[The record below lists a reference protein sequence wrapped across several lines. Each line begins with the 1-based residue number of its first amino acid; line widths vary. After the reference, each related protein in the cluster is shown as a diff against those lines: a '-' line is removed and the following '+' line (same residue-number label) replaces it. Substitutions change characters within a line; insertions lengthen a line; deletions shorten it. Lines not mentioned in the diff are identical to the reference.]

1 MASADTPDFTLKAT
15 YSSPTN
21 APFTYEQ
28 PLQAPPSSSTKD
40 KTTYLSTLRK
50 ATVDLQERINKE
62 LTERMEEDKA
72 KDVSGKGKADIDD
85 KKEEENYGEEVVEED

>member
-1 MASADTPDFTLKAT
+1 MASTENLSFSLKAT

-21 APFTYEQ
+21 APFIHEQ
-28 PLQAPPSSSTKD
+28 PLQAPPTSSTKD
-40 KTTYLSTLRK
+40 KTTYLSALRK

-62 LTERMEEDKA
+62 LTARMEEDKA
-72 KDVSGKGKADIDD
+72 RDASGRGKESIDD